1 MTQVRL
7 SRRAQADLQSISR
20 HTAKNWGRQQGLAY
34 IDSLEDCCQLLSQ
47 HPALGKDASMVATGL
62 RMHRHQSLIVPYQI
76 HDGGILVARI
86 LHERMDVMRQYLES
100 NDER

>member
-20 HTAKNWGRQQGLAY
+20 HTARNWGRQQALAY
-34 IDSLEDCCQLLSQ
+34 LDSLENCCQLLSQ
-47 HPALGKDASMVATGL
+47 HPALGKDASIVATGL
-62 RMHRHQSLIVPYQI
+62 RMHRHQSHIVLYRVD
-76 HDGGILVARI
+76 HGGILVARI
-86 LHERMDVMRQYLES
+86 LHERMDVMRRYLES